1 MILTFEPIHHK
12 YNDGKGISVS
22 TLLGNYKED
31 FDDDFWL
38 RWKAWEY
45 ILYPGDNKDVA
56 KEKFRALRKD
66 LKYTYDM
73 MQNRSDILFAR
84 LAKTYPKLVQMVEE
98 DIKDSI
104 REQWNK
110 KNENSKVKGSAYHDY
125 NERES
130 LLRGYEINPFD
141 RKSYQVIKPYIWK
154 DGIKTQIVD
163 LHNLE
168 EGYYPELILNMRDI
182 FGQSDRVWINSK
194 KQAYIRD
201 YKGLALNTPIATPT
215 GFTMMQD
222 IKIND
227 EIYDGEGKITTV
239 QHVSNVHYNPCY
251 KIYFCNGDTL
261 IADHEHKWLIN
272 TRKHSSITNYFEIE
286 MTTDQIFNHYS
297 IYKNKNK
304 LKIKTCNS
312 LETEIK
318 ELPIDPYVLG
328 LWLADGN
335 RTCGTITCVNKHIW
349 EEIKKRGYKISANH
363 NRNNNKSES
372 RTIYGISKEL
382 NKLKLLGNKHIP
394 NIYFRSS
401 HNQRLD
407 LLRGYMDGDGYFNL
421 QRNRCVMVTT
431 SLQQATDLSELI
443 STLGDKATIIKS
455 KTNGFNKQDVQ
466 CYHICFS
473 PDVSPFLIRNTDY
486 KMVSGVHT
494 RRSFKNKNRYI
505 TKIEKIDTIPTK
517 CLSVTSSN
525 KSYLA
530 GYNLIKT
537 HNTNEKIRTENKFQ
551 KMKAP
556 LAHLDDCEL
565 SHYTIQLSLYAYIL
579 EDKGYEIMEL
589 GIDHFNTEITVPY
602 LKKEVENII
611 LDYEMSTI

>member
-1 MILTFEPIHHK
+1 MYKITNMILTFEPIHHK

-201 YKGLALNTPIATPT
+201 YKT
-215 GFTMMQD
+215 
-222 IKIND
+222 
-227 EIYDGEGKITTV
+227 
-239 QHVSNVHYNPCY
+239 
-251 KIYFCNGDTL
+251 
-261 IADHEHKWLIN
+261 
-272 TRKHSSITNYFEIE
+272 
-286 MTTDQIFNHYS
+286 
-297 IYKNKNK
+297 
-304 LKIKTCNS
+304 
-312 LETEIK
+312 
-318 ELPIDPYVLG
+318 
-328 LWLADGN
+328 
-335 RTCGTITCVNKHIW
+335 
-349 EEIKKRGYKISANH
+349 
-363 NRNNNKSES
+363 SE
-372 RTIYGISKEL
+372 
-382 NKLKLLGNKHIP
+382 
-394 NIYFRSS
+394 
-401 HNQRLD
+401 Q
-407 LLRGYMDGDGYFNL
+407 
-421 QRNRCVMVTT
+421 
-431 SLQQATDLSELI
+431 
-443 STLGDKATIIKS
+443 
-455 KTNGFNKQDVQ
+455 
-466 CYHICFS
+466 
-473 PDVSPFLIRNTDY
+473 
-486 KMVSGVHT
+486 
-494 RRSFKNKNRYI
+494 
-505 TKIEKIDTIPTK
+505 
-517 CLSVTSSN
+517 
-525 KSYLA
+525 
-530 GYNLIKT
+530 
-537 HNTNEKIRTENKFQ
+537 IRTENKFQ